1 MGARHRRPRIGRDV
15 KRWARLGSPLA
26 ASIALRISQLLVMIA
41 AAQTFPA
48 ALRPSV
54 LAAFGVIAAVA
65 VFSDAG
71 AATYLL
77 TRANLTRATLAGAL
91 RVQALIGVI
100 GIVAGVSYASLA
112 LPWPPGPLRVA
123 IVGAIAVS
131 QALDAQTRVARSASL
146 HRGADARY
154 ALGDALLALTKST
167 VAVGMIAAALPL
179 LLLVL
184 PLLSAV
190 VLVSVIAV
198 ARASL
203 PQGEDAVRF
212 GDVIDYGLSGAASGL
227 YSQAP
232 FMLAVALA
240 PVEAVA
246 ALAVAL
252 RVIQPLEVVPAV
264 VSQQMIPRVRT
275 RDLTATRPWVGFA
288 AVGLVCGVVVVLC
301 GPLIEWLFRQPLSP
315 TGLLVLL
322 AATLPFKFGNY
333 ALAAFLLALGGVR
346 RKTMLSLAVGV
357 ATAVGGVAV
366 IEAVGVLGA
375 PISMIFAE
383 AALALGLAHG
393 VVRQRQAGGPP

>member
-1 MGARHRRPRIGRDV
+1 MR
-15 KRWARLGSPLA
+15 RWARLASPLA
-26 ASIALRISQLLVMIA
+26 ASIALRISQLLLMIA

-71 AATYLL
+71 ASTFLL
-77 TRANLTRATLAGAL
+77 TRVNLTRATLSGAL
-91 RVQALIGVI
+91 RVQALVGAI
-100 GIVAGVSYASLA
+100 GIVAAVSYASFA
-112 LPWPPGPLRVA
+112 LPWPPGPLSVV

-131 QALDAQTRVARSASL
+131 QALDSQTRVARSASL
-146 HRGADARY
+146 HGGADARY
-154 ALGDALLALTKST
+154 ALGDALLAFTKSA
-167 VAVGMIAAALPL
+167 VAVSMIAAALPFL
-179 LLLVL
+179 LLAL
-184 PLLSAV
+184 PLLSAG
-190 VLVSVIAV
+190 VLITVIAV

-203 PQGEDAVRF
+203 PAGEDAVRF
-212 GDVIDYGLSGAASGL
+212 RDVIDYGVSGAASGL

-232 FMLAVALA
+232 FLLAVALV
-240 PVEAVA
+240 PVQAVA

-264 VSQQMIPRVRT
+264 VSQQVIPRVRT

-288 AVGLVCGVVVVLC
+288 AAGVAGGVVVVLC
-301 GPLIEWLFRQPLSP
+301 EPLIEWLFRQELSP
-315 TGLLVLL
+315 AGLLVLL

-346 RKTMLSLAVGV
+346 RKTILSLTVGI
-357 ATAVGGVAV
+357 ATAVGGAAA

-375 PISMIFAE
+375 PISMIFGE
-383 AALALGLAHG
+383 AALTVGLAYG
-393 VVRQRQAGGPP
+393 VVRERQTGGTP